1 MHIHRVTARHFRLL
15 ADVELVLEKQTTLIV
30 GRNNSGKTS
39 LSEIIRRFLVDQNP
53 KFRIEDFSNASYDGF
68 CEALMA
74 KNAGREDD
82 EVRALIPSIELRL
95 LFRYDPEQPDLG
107 PLSDFVIDLE
117 PDCCEALVVA
127 RYELRDGA
135 IDLLFAGQPA
145 GDMTQEGRLAF
156 FQLLRERVPALFVAS
171 IWAEDPNDPTNRK
184 QMTVSALR
192 SLLKTGFV
200 NAQRGLDDDTSRD
213 TDVLAKILEGLF
225 TAARSP
231 TADHADQ
238 AVAKAL
244 QEAVR
249 DIQQTIAGGFK
260 EELQKLMPTLRTF
273 GYPGL
278 DGPEL
283 ETETTLD
290 VERLL
295 SRHTRVSHAGSH
307 GIPLP
312 ESFTGLG
319 VRNLIFILL
328 RIVTFYREFRAER
341 EAPGVHLVFIE
352 EPEAHLHPQMQEV
365 FIRHVSKLA
374 QQLSDQEGAP
384 LPWPVQFIVS
394 THSSHVANAAG
405 FEAIRY
411 FLPNSASGVRKTK
424 VKDLR
429 EGLRGTPIEYRR
441 FLHQYM
447 TLTRCDLFFADKAV
461 LIEGTSERLLL
472 PVIIER
478 LEEAEPAA
486 PKLSSQYITTL
497 EVGGAYAHKF
507 FDLLDF
513 LELRTL
519 IITDLDSVAAPGDA
533 ACPVHE
539 GTATSNAC
547 LNTWFGNDDCSP
559 VALLAKDDASKLKGL
574 KRIAF
579 QRPEAEGGPCGR
591 TFEDAFMLANPTLF
605 RIEGD
610 TPIEQAQCAWDMLDK
625 IKKSQFALKYAI
637 DETGWTAPGYI
648 LDGLRWL
655 AAGCIPDAQA
665 AMLQAP
671 AVAVPDAEAAQDG

>member
-1 MHIHRVTARHFRLL
+1 MHIHKVTARHFRLL
-15 ADVELVLEKQTTLIV
+15 ADVELVLEEQTTLIV

-39 LSEIIRRFLVDQNP
+39 LSEVIRRFLVDQNP
-53 KFRIEDFSNASYDGF
+53 KFQIEDFSNASYDGF

-74 KNAGREDD
+74 KNAGQEDD

-95 LFRYDPEQPDLG
+95 LFRYDPDQPDLG

-117 PDCCEALVVA
+117 PDCNEALVVA

-135 IDLLFAGQPA
+135 IDLLFADQPA
-145 GDMTQEGRLAF
+145 GDLTEEGRLAF
-156 FQLLRERVPALFVAS
+156 LQLLRDRVPALFVAS

-225 TAARSP
+225 TAAKSP
-231 TADHADQ
+231 TADQADQ
-238 AVAKAL
+238 AIAQAL

-249 DIQQTIAGGFK
+249 NIQQTIEGGFK
-260 EELQKLMPTLRTF
+260 EELRKLMPTLRTF

-278 DGPEL
+278 DGSEL

-295 SRHTRVSHAGSH
+295 SRHTRVRYAGYH
-307 GIPLP
+307 GILLP
-312 ESFTGLG
+312 ESYTGLG
-319 VRNLIFILL
+319 IRNLIFILL
-328 RIVTFYREFRAER
+328 RIVSFYRAFRAEPT
-341 EAPGVHLVFIE
+341 APGVHLVFIE

-365 FIRHVSKLA
+365 FIRQVSKIA

-405 FEAIRY
+405 FESIRY
-411 FLPNSASGVRKTK
+411 FLPTSANGVRQTK
-424 VKDLR
+424 IKDLR
-429 EGLRGTPIEYRR
+429 EGLRTTPKQHRR
-441 FLHQYM
+441 FLHQYL

-461 LIEGTSERLLL
+461 LIEGTGERLLL
-472 PVIIER
+472 PVIINK

-486 PKLSSQYITTL
+486 PMLSSQYMTTI
-497 EVGGAYAHKF
+497 EVGGAYAHMF

-519 IITDLDSVAAPGDA
+519 IITDLDSVAAPGGV

-539 GTATSNAC
+539 GAATSNAC
-547 LNTWFGNDDCSP
+547 LSTWFGNGDCSP
-559 VALLAKDDASKLKGL
+559 AALLAKDEASKLKRL

-591 TFEDAFMLANPTLF
+591 TFEDAFILANPAMF
-605 RIEGD
+605 GIEGA
-610 TPIEQAQCAWDMLDK
+610 TPIEQAQCAWERLGQ

-637 DETGWTAPGYI
+637 EQTGWTAPGYI

-655 AAGCIPDAQA
+655 AADHIADADA
-665 AMLQAP
+665 AMVQVP
-671 AVAVPDAEAAQDG
+671 AAAVPGAEAAQDA